1 MANTQH
7 SGKVTKAA
15 KLVFFI
21 YVLFLVYI
29 LFFISSR
36 LTTYNNI
43 NLIPFAT
50 IDRYFRFFEYF
61 TFTNWFLNIFG
72 NIIIF
77 IPFGFL
83 LPVVVTYFNRFWK
96 LLSIT
101 LIVTMSVETLQYVT
115 KVGELDIDDVIL
127 NTLGSI
133 MGYILYKI
141 IVKIFTKRK

>member
-1 MANTQH
+1 MAKTPQY
-7 SGKVTKAA
+7 GKVTKVA
-15 KLVFFI
+15 KLVFFS
-21 YVLFLVYI
+21 YALFLIYI

-36 LTTYNNI
+36 LSTYNNI

-50 IDRYFRFFEYF
+50 INRYFRFFEYF
-61 TFTNWFLNIFG
+61 TFINWFLNIFG

-83 LPVVVTYFNRFWK
+83 LPIITTYFNRLWK
-96 LLSIT
+96 VLSIT
-101 LIVTMSVETLQYVT
+101 LIVTISVEMIQYVT

-133 MGYILYKI
+133 VGYIMYKI
-141 IVKIFTKRK
+141 MVKIFTKEK